1 MLFNELIE
9 QEGLE
14 NVFSKTNISTENLNR
29 LFNEEFDKLN
39 RVKALG
45 FLLILERE
53 YPDIDVS
60 ELRQKIKLY
69 YAEHGPVDDKVV
81 MVPAS
86 STTGGGFS
94 FFKLFI
100 IATILGGSYYLY
112 TQGKLNPLL
121 NQVEDKKEFFDD
133 SRALET
139 NVTESEAQKVIVE
152 KSKTE
157 SVHIETP
164 VAPKIETVAL
174 SEEKSNN
181 TKEEK
186 EGDGSTKKEALVKTS
201 SKLTKTKETNK
212 SVASIIQEVSE
223 NFLAHEA
230 NKTVEETQ
238 NSTETIT
245 PIKTIT
251 INPTRGMLWYGF
263 INLDTKK
270 RREFMKKVSTP
281 FTIGDGRW
289 LLVTGHGYFDIISDT
304 KTVENADNK
313 KHYFLIDSRD
323 IKEISRKEFRELNG
337 HRGW

>member
-9 QEGLE
+9 QKGLE
-14 NVFSKTNISTENLNR
+14 SVFSKTNISSENLNR
-29 LFNEEFDKLN
+29 LLNEEFDKLN

-53 YPDIDVS
+53 YPDIDVN
-60 ELRQKIKLY
+60 ELRHRIKLY
-69 YAEHGPVDDKVV
+69 YEDHAPADDKVV

-86 STTGGGFS
+86 STTGGSDFS
-94 FFKLFI
+94 FFKIFI
-100 IATILGGSYYLY
+100 IATILGGGYYLY
-112 TQGKLNPLL
+112 NKGELNPII
-121 NQVEDKKEFFDD
+121 NQVEDDKKNFFDD
-133 SRALET
+133 NKALET
-139 NVTESEAQKVIVE
+139 NATEAEAQKVIVE
-152 KSKTE
+152 KTEPE
-157 SVHIETP
+157 SVRINTP
-164 VAPKIETVAL
+164 IAPKMQTVKL
-174 SEEKSNN
+174 NEDE
-181 TKEEK
+181 
-186 EGDGSTKKEALVKTS
+186 STKKKDTAKSTDTDS
-201 SKLTKTKETNK
+201 NK
-212 SVASIIQEVSE
+212 SVESVVKEVSE
-223 NFLAHEA
+223 DFLKHEA
-230 NKTVEETQ
+230 NKKIEETQ
-238 NSTETIT
+238 KNKKTVTVT